1 MWPICPN
8 VLCLITFCFIYL
20 FDFFILSLW
29 NRQLVLYYV
38 PVLYPASSRVIG
50 KKKICERKLFYKWLV
65 VVGTI
70 IFRYL
75 FVYLS
80 ILFHDFFVIGAIAFV
95 FDIEIKHQDWT
106 SHNIQYGLTWRENI
120 QVSLYKEWKFYS
132 CSYHFI

>member
-1 MWPICPN
+1 MWPIFPN

-38 PVLYPASSRVIG
+38 PVLYPVSSRLIG
-50 KKKICERKLFYKWLV
+50 KKKVLWEKIVLQMACCCRHNYFQ
-65 VVGTI
+65 
-70 IFRYL
+70 IFI
-75 FVYLS
+75 YLS